1 MAQTQSETPPCAMR
15 VVMCTLAWRE
25 KLLDYALSVAQKL
38 EFDGVEIWGREPHV
52 PEKFDE
58 NRLRATRKQLETTG
72 VTPHALGSYLRLG
85 ATRNDSNAVQL
96 GDTLHIARWLKTPLV
111 RVWAS
116 DVSSRSASEAVWSR
130 TVAEIQQ
137 ASERAAKLD
146 LTLAAEMHAGTLA
159 DSAEAAVRLVQAV
172 DRPNF
177 RLNYQIASV
186 RDGQTP
192 EQRLEMVLPWVAHVH
207 AQNYDQLVAH
217 EADPVR
223 RVPLSVGVASY
234 PRLLGMLRDA
244 GYQGCVAVEFA
255 FDETG
260 DKKAALREDLAFL
273 KSLCRPPQEAR

>member
-1 MAQTQSETPPCAMR
+1 MAQTQPELAPGAIR
-15 VVMCTLAWRE
+15 VIMCTLAWRE

-38 EFDGVEIWGREPHV
+38 DFDGVEIWGREPHV
-52 PEKFDE
+52 PERFDE
-58 NRLRATRKQLETTG
+58 NRLRATRKQLEATHL
-72 VTPHALGSYLRLG
+72 TPYALGSYLRLG
-85 ATRNDSNAVQL
+85 ATRNDHSAVQL

-111 RVWAS
+111 RVWVS
-116 DVSSRSASEAVWSR
+116 DVPSRSASETVWSQA
-130 TVAEIQQ
+130 VAEAQQ

-146 LTLAAEMHAGTLA
+146 LMLVAEMHAGTLA
-159 DSAEAAVRLVQAV
+159 DTAEAAAHLVQAV

-192 EQRLEMVLPWVAHVH
+192 EQRLETVLPWVAHVH
-207 AQNYDQLVAH
+207 AQNFEQLAAH

-234 PRLLGMLRDA
+234 PRLVGMLRDV

-260 DKKAALREDLAFL
+260 DKRAALREDLAFL
-273 KSLCRPPQEAR
+273 KSLCRPPQEAP